1 MGDSVHLSGLEMP
14 AGVSLAVDVSDAA
27 HDHTVATVH
36 MPHALDSGEEDE
48 DEQVSA
54 EVPVVGDKDEDED

>member
-1 MGDSVHLSGLEMP
+1 
-14 AGVSLAVDVSDAA
+14 
-27 HDHTVATVH
+27 